1 MKNWLNHRLSKDCF
15 IRFNK
20 KQYSFQ
26 NIGDTVYDRTL
37 SLIDFGVKKG
47 DKIALFLPEALD
59 FIEAYLACYKI
70 QSPSIILNH
79 KWRQNELRNA
89 LETVP
94 PDFIVCSYK
103 HKSLFLEF
111 KKPIIFIEELS
122 KSFGS
127 CYANEIDNSIN
138 KEAIQ
143 SILFTSGTQGFSKPV
158 CLTYDNFYQSSIKWK
173 KAIDLNKNDKYLL
186 SLPLYHVSGLA
197 IIMRSL
203 HLGFSVNINSAPAG
217 ISDST
222 VFSAVPTLLTELLK
236 DEKNI
241 NDLQKIRCIVLSGSK
256 ASQTLLA
263 KCKKHNLNIF
273 LSYGMT
279 ETCSSICGFWPF
291 KEQKHNVKIVG
302 KPFEGVKIKVI
313 NNQIFIESNTV
324 MKKYFNG
331 NLTNGEFATSD
342 KGSVENNFLTLN
354 GRLDDIVI
362 SGGENINP
370 SEVVEAIASI
380 AKFDK
385 IITFKKEDPYWGEI
399 LGVYIYTNQKI
410 DSDYIKSKLG
420 SIISKHKIPKE
431 IVIKKPEV

>member
-1 MKNWLNHRLSKDCF
+1 MKNWLNHRLSEDCF

-127 CYANEIDNSIN
+127 CYANEIDDSIN

-173 KAIDLNKNDKYLL
+173 KAIGLNKNDKYLL

-256 ASQTLLA
+256 ASQALLA

-279 ETCSSICGFWPF
+279 ETCSSICGSWPF
-291 KEQKHNVKIVG
+291 KEKEHNVKIVG

-313 NNQIFIESNTV
+313 NNQIFIKSNTV

-342 KGSVENNFLTLN
+342 KGSIENNFLTLN

-370 SEVVEAIASI
+370 SEVVEAIESI

-385 IITFKKEDPYWGEI
+385 IITFKKEDPYWGEV

-410 DSDYIKSKLG
+410 DSDYIKSKLE

-431 IVIKKPEV
+431 IVIKNPEV